1 MDNSAVKPIQLS
13 GPVDCGNG
21 KLQVWSFSEVA
32 QTTFCNISG
41 LPWTE
46 AHLLLLGRL
55 QPDSLNSGTS
65 TRLFLLPTVPQS
77 TTLRKLFRSKMHLVW
92 SNYMPYLHLLSI
104 KQYKTD
110 RSLDFWWKHI
120 LTGRGRYDLGE
131 LLIGSMCLQ
140 CRQLQC
146 YQCLI
151 LWPTHLTI
159 FTCTWW
165 YFKTFTCTCW
175 DLTIFTC
182 TCWYFTVCSRHS
194 QPAGR
199 CCWSLIEANWATTQ
213 EEVSYIIII
222 TFHWSKF
229 VSTSASI

>member
-21 KLQVWSFSEVA
+21 KLQVWSFSEAA

-55 QPDSLNSGTS
+55 QTDSLNSGTS
-65 TRLFLLPTVPQS
+65 TWLGSSCCPQS
-77 TTLRKLFRSKMHLVW
+77 HSQQLLGNYFVQKCIWSDLITCRISFCCLSSNTKQIDLLTFGGNIFWQVEGGMTLVSCWLVQCVYNVDNCNVTNAW
-92 SNYMPYLHLLSI
+92 YFYL
-104 KQYKTD
+104 Y
-110 RSLDFWWKHI
+110 
-120 LTGRGRYDLGE
+120 
-131 LLIGSMCLQ
+131 
-140 CRQLQC
+140 
-146 YQCLI
+146 
-151 LWPTHLTI
+151 LTI
-159 FTCTWW
+159 F
-165 YFKTFTCTCW
+165 
-175 DLTIFTC
+175 

-222 TFHWSKF
+222 AFHLS
-229 VSTSASI
+229 

>member
-41 LPWTE
+41 LPWTV

-55 QPDSLNSGTS
+55 QTDSLNSGTS
-65 TRLFLLPTVPQS
+65 TWLGSSCCPQS
-77 TTLRKLFRSKMHLVW
+77 HSQQLLGNYFVQKCIWSDVITCNISLLF
-92 SNYMPYLHLLSI
+92 I
-104 KQYKTD
+104 KHYETD

-131 LLIGSMCLQ
+131 LLIGTVSIMSTTA
-140 CRQLQC
+140 
-146 YQCLI
+146 I
-151 LWPTHLTI
+151 LPMLD
-159 FTCTWW
+159 
-165 YFKTFTCTCW
+165 TFTCT
-175 DLTIFTC
+175 LLFLLG

-222 TFHWSKF
+222 PFHFSSFASKF
-229 VSTSASI
+229 ASI